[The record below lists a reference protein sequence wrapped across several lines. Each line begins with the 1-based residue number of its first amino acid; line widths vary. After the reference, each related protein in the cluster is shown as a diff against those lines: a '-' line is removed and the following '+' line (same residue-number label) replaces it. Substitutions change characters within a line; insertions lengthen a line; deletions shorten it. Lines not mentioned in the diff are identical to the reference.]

1 MSQPAARPVAV
12 GAAGVVAVFLVAA
25 CLRPAITSVGPLL
38 DLIGADTGLSNTLL
52 GLLSSLPLLAFA
64 AVSPLV
70 HVPAR
75 RFGAERV
82 IVWSLAGLS
91 VGILVRS
98 VPSLATLWLGTL
110 VLGAAIAVGN
120 VLLPAVVRRDFAS
133 HAALVVGG
141 YSAVLGTAAAIA
153 SGVAL
158 PLASAAGDGW
168 RWSLVVWAVPAF
180 AAAVVWVGFLH
191 RRPAP
196 RPAPDGAPQEE
207 PAGASVWRAA
217 SAWRITA
224 FMGLQ
229 STSFYVLISW
239 LPAILTAR
247 HVSHAAAG
255 WYLFAYQV
263 VGILA
268 GLGVPLVLRKLTRET
283 TAALA
288 SVPMVAASVGLVLA
302 PSLPALWVGLAG
314 LSSGSTLVIVL
325 STLSLNA
332 QSPGHAARLSGMA
345 QSLGYLFAAG
355 GPVVAG
361 WLRDTTGSWS
371 PSLVVLAVLAT
382 VQAAVTLM
390 RRREAASS

>member
-1 MSQPAARPVAV
+1 
-12 GAAGVVAVFLVAA
+12 
-25 CLRPAITSVGPLL
+25 
-38 DLIGADTGLSNTLL
+38 
-52 GLLSSLPLLAFA
+52 
-64 AVSPLV
+64 
-70 HVPAR
+70 
-75 RFGAERV
+75 
-82 IVWSLAGLS
+82 
-91 VGILVRS
+91 
-98 VPSLATLWLGTL
+98 
-110 VLGAAIAVGN
+110 
-120 VLLPAVVRRDFAS
+120 
-133 HAALVVGG
+133 
-141 YSAVLGTAAAIA
+141 
-153 SGVAL
+153 
-158 PLASAAGDGW
+158 
-168 RWSLVVWAVPAF
+168 
-180 AAAVVWVGFLH
+180 
-191 RRPAP
+191 
-196 RPAPDGAPQEE
+196 
-207 PAGASVWRAA
+207 
-217 SAWRITA
+217 
-224 FMGLQ
+224 MGLQ

-288 SVPMVAASVGLVLA
+288 SVPMVAACVGLVLA

-325 STLSLNA
+325 SMLSLNA